1 MDVKEKYQHLL
12 ELLKKRERLAVA
24 FSSGVDSTFLLYA
37 ARQALG
43 ENVLALTAQSVFF
56 PENEGEEASSFCREN
71 GIRHRIVPFDVLRT
85 PGVLRNPE
93 DRCYLCKRALFERFL
108 TIARGQG
115 IESVAEGSNLDDLGD
130 YRPGLRAISELGIL
144 SPLREAELTKVEI
157 RLLSRQCGLST
168 WNKPSFACLA
178 SRFVYGESLTENKLH
193 MVEEAEKLLR
203 SLGFVQFRVRIH
215 GTMARI
221 EVLPEQFKRM
231 LGKEILQNVTDRLH
245 ALGFTYVS
253 MDLDGYRTGSM
264 NLLREDDGG
273 E

>member
-71 GIRHRIVPFDVLRT
+71 GIRHRIVPFDVLRI

-115 IESVAEGSNLDDLGD
+115 DRICRG
-130 YRPGLRAISELGIL
+130 GIQ
-144 SPLREAELTKVEI
+144 S
-157 RLLSRQCGLST
+157 G
-168 WNKPSFACLA
+168 
-178 SRFVYGESLTENKLH
+178 
-193 MVEEAEKLLR
+193 
-203 SLGFVQFRVRIH
+203 
-215 GTMARI
+215 
-221 EVLPEQFKRM
+221 
-231 LGKEILQNVTDRLH
+231 
-245 ALGFTYVS
+245 
-253 MDLDGYRTGSM
+253 
-264 NLLREDDGG
+264 
-273 E
+273 